1 MRLAIFTAI
10 LAVGTAML
18 ASGCLSRPPDTPL
31 HVRPTDGKPRA
42 PGEKKG
48 GLYDTVELKPSQGRR
63 DWKAVEGSHLKFT
76 IGVDDRFFAFAQEPY
91 LRSVL
96 HRQNLIGVVGTIPIE
111 GGFQMDGNRIN
122 TATGAFVLR
131 LDQLTLEDDERAA
144 AVKNIVFGIPE
155 RGDGQ
160 VEARIIDM
168 KFGSGPR
175 EGFAIQGDI
184 TLELPVGAAQRKITV
199 FMTLDRQSY
208 DRYRWTTYQPVE
220 VKVSED
226 FASREDVR
234 EVGDR
239 WDVRKIADMVRIHA
253 ELVLERPP
261 G

>member
-1 MRLAIFTAI
+1 MRRANLTVI
-10 LAVGTAML
+10 LALSFTML
-18 ASGCLSRPPDTPL
+18 AGGCLSRPPDTPL

-63 DWKAVEGSHLKFT
+63 NWKAVKGSHLRFT

-96 HRQNLIGVVGTIPIE
+96 HRQNLIGVVGRIPIE
-111 GGFQMDGNRIN
+111 GGFEMDGNRIN
-122 TATGAFVLR
+122 TAKGALLLR
-131 LDQLTLEDDERAA
+131 LDQLSLEDDDRVE
-144 AVKNIVFGIPE
+144 AVQSILFGIPE
-155 RGDGQ
+155 RGDGT
-160 VEARIIDM
+160 VEARITDM

-184 TLELPVGAAQRKITV
+184 TLEVPVGGANRKITV
-199 FMTLDRQSY
+199 FMTLDREGY
-208 DRYRWTTYQPVE
+208 DRYRWTTYQPIE

-226 FASREDVR
+226 FASREAVRDVA
-234 EVGDR
+234 DS
-239 WDVRKIADMVRIHA
+239 WNARKIADMVRIHA
-253 ELVLERPP
+253 ELILERPP